1 MRATQH
7 FPPDAVR
14 TVLSQTR
21 VNQSPGATP
30 VSAIRMLRS
39 SLRAEERR
47 VSYWRRLVQ
56 GRLDLIAAG
65 RTGRPASL
73 DSLACRPGG
82 APPAGERPPAD
93 AELLA
98 RLGGDP
104 LRDAERLW
112 QRPVPWDDEAG
123 LAWLRRRLGG
133 LETEL
138 SGYRRLL
145 HERIDACTDELID
158 RYQRDLAQVPGLA
171 VLTGSGDDEAT
182 VYPPF

>member
-1 MRATQH
+1 
-7 FPPDAVR
+7 
-14 TVLSQTR
+14 LSQIR
-21 VNQSPGATP
+21 VTQPSTPSP
-30 VSAIRMLRS
+30 VSAIRLLRS

-56 GRLDLIAAG
+56 GRLDLIASG
-65 RTGRPASL
+65 GPGKPASL
-73 DSLACRPGG
+73 DSLTGRVAPAAG
-82 APPAGERPPAD
+82 ARPPAT

-123 LAWLRRRLGG
+123 LARLRRRLSE
-133 LETEL
+133 LEAEL

-145 HERIDACTDELID
+145 HERIDGCTGELIG
-158 RYQRDLAQVPGLA
+158 RYRRDLAELPGQA
-171 VLTGSGDDEAT
+171 VLTDAGDEVTD
-182 VYPPF
+182 